1 MYCHII
7 TSCYWWHRAGLS
19 ISLWDYSSQKTLGS
33 GLKMSSTEAH
43 FCPKNLFLF
52 SRALGLGCSGRRR
65 YSNSILFTPSPPPPL
80 TLPLSLYSGY
90 LLRLPCGLEGFPEG
104 IPQTIIFPP
113 PHRVCCNFP
122 ESLVFPGLLYQVE
135 KSSPEDLVM
144 QKVWITDRFGTP
156 QRDWLAHQWTIGD
169 MTSQYD

>member
-1 MYCHII
+1 MD
-7 TSCYWWHRAGLS
+7 AQFGGVDQVL
-19 ISLWDYSSQKTLGS
+19 
-33 GLKMSSTEAH
+33 
-43 FCPKNLFLF
+43 
-52 SRALGLGCSGRRR
+52 
-65 YSNSILFTPSPPPPL
+65 PPPPL

-90 LLRLPCGLEGFPEG
+90 LLRFPCGLEGFPEG

-144 QKVWITDRFGTP
+144 QIAAGVN
-156 QRDWLAHQWTIGD
+156 H
-169 MTSQYD
+169 